1 MDSALISV
9 LSSAGVAGVFCVL
22 FIFGVI
28 LPKFEVV
35 DDLKAEENKE
45 LKSALESERDRA
57 NAAVTAATATRDI
70 LAAIQLG
77 RSIGTKAA
85 DGP

>member
-22 FIFGVI
+22 FVFGVI
-28 LPKFEVV
+28 FPRGVV
-35 DDLKAEENKE
+35 DDLREENKE
-45 LKSALESERDRA
+45 LKAAVESERDRA

-70 LAAIQLG
+70 LAAIQYG
-77 RSIGTKAA
+77 RDLTTGH
-85 DGP
+85 GP

>member
-1 MDSALISV
+1 VDSALVSV
-9 LSSAGVAGVFCVL
+9 LSSAGVAGVFCIL

-28 LPKFEVV
+28 LPRGVV
-35 DDLKAEENKE
+35 DDLREENKE

-70 LAAIQLG
+70 LAAIQYG
-77 RSIGTKAA
+77 RDLTTGH
-85 DGP
+85 DRP